1 MARPR
6 ITVKDITGID
16 PKKVAFVVEY
26 VKDFSARRAAEASGY
41 PADSGWDLLKDA
53 DISRGVDHV
62 LQQRLDASH
71 IDAEWLLM
79 EAVDNHQIARQ
90 QGKLSA
96 SNTALNMVAKHVMVD
111 AFAAEKVEIS
121 TDKDIVDRLLRA
133 RSRMKQQSTPN
144 AAEVAGCGACH
155 QHGCDPKFENGKCTV
170 CERTPAQ
177 IESAHG
183 FVNLKSDDTPVS
195 FM

>member
-6 ITVKDITGID
+6 ITVQDITGMH
-16 PKKVAFVVEY
+16 PKRVAFVVEY
-26 VKDFSARRAAEASGY
+26 IKDFSARRAAEASGY
-41 PADSGWDLLKDA
+41 PADAGYAMIEES
-53 DISRGVDHV
+53 DIKVAIEKV

-111 AFAAEKVEIS
+111 AFAAEKIEVS
-121 TDKDIVDRLLRA
+121 TDKDVMDRLLRA
-133 RSRMKQQSTPN
+133 RQRMKQPPQD
-144 AAEVAGCGACH
+144 E
-155 QHGCDPKFENGKCTV
+155 
-170 CERTPAQ
+170 
-177 IESAHG
+177 
-183 FVNLKSDDTPVS
+183 TPVS
-195 FM
+195 FF